1 MYLVYTYLIFIKL
14 AIFVR
19 RFSFLLEGNDDKTNK
34 DIDHKEG
41 YNNNN
46 YNFHIWLTQPVI
58 FLAIFTYDD
67 NINEIENSHNG
78 SIIVNWS
85 NILSIGIDRY
95 V

>member
-1 MYLVYTYLIFIKL
+1 MAWTRLFLRNYLIFIKL

-19 RFSFLLEGNDDKTNK
+19 RFSLLLEGNDNKTNK

-41 YNNNN
+41 N
-46 YNFHIWLTQPVI
+46 
-58 FLAIFTYDD
+58 DD

-78 SIIVNWS
+78 SIIVDRS

>member
-46 YNFHIWLTQPVI
+46 NNNNNNNYNFRIWLTHPV
-58 FLAIFTYDD
+58 
-67 NINEIENSHNG
+67 NSFFWQYLPMM
-78 SIIVNWS
+78 II
-85 NILSIGIDRY
+85 
-95 V
+95 

>member
-41 YNNNN
+41 N
-46 YNFHIWLTQPVI
+46 
-58 FLAIFTYDD
+58 DD
-67 NINEIENSHNG
+67 DINEIENSHNG
-78 SIIVNWS
+78 SIIVDRS

>member
-46 YNFHIWLTQPVI
+46 NYNFHIWLTQPVI
-58 FLAIFTYDD
+58 FFG
-67 NINEIENSHNG
+67 NIY
-78 SIIVNWS
+78 
-85 NILSIGIDRY
+85 L
-95 V
+95 

>member
-46 YNFHIWLTQPVI
+46 YNFRIWLTHPV
-58 FLAIFTYDD
+58 
-67 NINEIENSHNG
+67 NSFFWQYLPMM
-78 SIIVNWS
+78 II
-85 NILSIGIDRY
+85 
-95 V
+95 

>member
-19 RFSFLLEGNDDKTNK
+19 RFSLLLEGNDNKTNK

-41 YNNNN
+41 N
-46 YNFHIWLTQPVI
+46 
-58 FLAIFTYDD
+58 DD
-67 NINEIENSHNG
+67 DINEIENSHNG
-78 SIIVNWS
+78 SIIVDRS

>member
-41 YNNNN
+41 Y
-46 YNFHIWLTQPVI
+46 
-58 FLAIFTYDD
+58 DD